1 MNFKFRKLRWRLLL
15 TFLVPLFLM
24 AGIVVYAN
32 TKLNEAVK
40 LSRFLNASAHIPD
53 DILKVG
59 DSWVRMQRA
68 SFGYTLI
75 NGNQSIES
83 GYPKAIFE
91 ASRNAAHEKI
101 DDLVRSDTTGRL
113 ADTIQQLKEVTL
125 RIELNTSQLIKL
137 IDDGKEKEAVDLFKK
152 GSSIA
157 LARDTDKISAK
168 LAQDENDNR
177 TRLRDSVTSSIER
190 AQNAVIWGSALA
202 VSLTLLFGLWTTAIL
217 NRGITNSANQVSVVA
232 AQFASVMAEHEQ
244 SVQEQASA
252 VVETTSTVEEL
263 AASSRVTASQAES
276 VAESAKQVQETTR
289 QGVELAT
296 RNRSEMSQLEA
307 SAAHIASEISALSEQ
322 AAQIGNISRLV
333 GELAGETNMLALN
346 AAVEAA
352 RAGEHGK
359 GFSVVASE
367 IRKLADQSKQSAEK
381 SNQIVTDIQKA
392 TNTIVMAAET
402 SSKTSREVGESVRLS
417 VTAFE
422 GVNELAIGVHQ
433 NAQQVLLNTKQQAD
447 AMLQI
452 DEAMKNIKNGA
463 KEISIATSQARAGVA
478 NLTDVAVKLNTM
490 L

>member
-1 MNFKFRKLRWRLLL
+1 VNFKFQKLRWRLLV
-15 TFLVPLFLM
+15 TFLLPLLLM
-24 AGIVVYAN
+24 AGIVGYAN
-32 TKLNEAVK
+32 VKLDEAVK
-40 LSRFLNASAHIPD
+40 FSRALNASAHIPD
-53 DILKVG
+53 DILNVG

-75 NGNQSIES
+75 NGNQGIEM
-83 GYPKAIFE
+83 GYPKAIYE

-101 DDLVRSDTTGRL
+101 DDLSKSDTTGRL

-125 RIELNTSQLIKL
+125 RIELNTSQLVKL
-137 IDDGKEKEAVDLFKK
+137 IDDGKEKEAIEFFRK

-168 LAQDENDNR
+168 LAQDENEFR

-190 AQNAVIWGSALA
+190 AQNAVMWGSVFAVFLMLVFGAWTFAAL
-202 VSLTLLFGLWTTAIL
+202 S
-217 NRGITNSANQVSVVA
+217 RGITNSANQVSVVA
-232 AQFASVMAEHEQ
+232 TQFASVMAEHEQ

-276 VAESAKQVQETTR
+276 VATSARQAQETT
-289 QGVELAT
+289 QKGMALAA
-296 RNRSEMSQLEA
+296 RNKLDMSQLEA
-307 SAAHIASEISALSEQ
+307 SSTHIAAEILALSEQ
-322 AAQIGNISRLV
+322 AAQIGNISKLV

-402 SSKTSREVGESVRLS
+402 SSKTSREVGETVRQSV
-417 VTAFE
+417 VAFE

-463 KEISIATSQARAGVA
+463 KAIAIATSQARAGVA
-478 NLTDVAVKLNTM
+478 NLTDVAIKLKTM

>member
-137 IDDGKEKEAVDLFKK
+137 IDDGKEKEAVELFRK

-190 AQNAVIWGSALA
+190 AQNAVIWGSALV

>member
-137 IDDGKEKEAVDLFKK
+137 IDDGKEKEAVDLFRK

-168 LAQDENDNR
+168 LAQDENDYR

-190 AQNAVIWGSALA
+190 AQNAVIWGSALV

>member
-40 LSRFLNASAHIPD
+40 FSRFLNASAHIPD

-75 NGNQSIES
+75 NGNQSIEL
-83 GYPKAIFE
+83 GYPKAIYE

-137 IDDGKEKEAVDLFKK
+137 IDDGKEKEAVDLFRK

-168 LAQDENDNR
+168 LAQDENDYR

-307 SAAHIASEISALSEQ
+307 CAAHIASEISALSEQ

>member
-137 IDDGKEKEAVDLFKK
+137 IDDGKEKEAVDLFRK

-168 LAQDENDNR
+168 LAQDENDYR

-307 SAAHIASEISALSEQ
+307 CAAHIATEISALSEQ

>member
-137 IDDGKEKEAVDLFKK
+137 IDDGKEKEAVELFRK

-168 LAQDENDNR
+168 LAQDENDYR